1 MKTILIPVDFS
12 QESEKALSVAATIAK
27 RIPAKLVLTH
37 MMEIDNNTFS
47 QVATD
52 GVTKALYNS
61 KLAAKRFDEFQDN
74 DYLEDIIIEPLI
86 QNHINFNNISSLAD
100 DISADLIIMG
110 SSGSSG
116 ISEIIVGSNT
126 EKVVRSANVPV
137 LVVKK
142 NGLHFSSDTIL
153 FVSDFNQES
162 ISAYHR
168 IMNLAQIL
176 RAQVSYLYINLPGK
190 AFKST
195 KQMDEILF
203 NFFTKANHKDPI
215 AAIKMVNRY
224 ADFSVEEGIYNF
236 ASLSATDII
245 AIPTHGRK
253 GLAHLIN
260 GSLSEDIANHS
271 IIPVLTVKI

>member
-1 MKTILIPVDFS
+1 M
-12 QESEKALSVAATIAK
+12 
-27 RIPAKLVLTH
+27 
-37 MMEIDNNTFS
+37 
-47 QVATD
+47 
-52 GVTKALYNS
+52 
-61 KLAAKRFDEFQDN
+61 
-74 DYLEDIIIEPLI
+74 
-86 QNHINFNNISSLAD
+86 
-100 DISADLIIMG
+100 
-110 SSGSSG
+110 
-116 ISEIIVGSNT
+116 
-126 EKVVRSANVPV
+126 RSANVPV